1 MFRFSNTH
9 GSSLNGVTIR
19 FQQAMQLMRRH
30 DPQAREDGFHLL
42 LPHAAE
48 HIDELIA
55 QFAQERHD
63 HGLRCWLLELIG
75 KARSPQALSVLI
87 EQLHSDDESLR
98 SWAAKGL
105 EQLDTRQARQVLWK
119 ARANGLID

>member
-1 MFRFSNTH
+1 MTARFERAMR
-9 GSSLNGVTIR
+9 LIR
-19 FQQAMQLMRRH
+19 KQS
-30 DPQAREDGFHLL
+30 PQAREDGFGLL

-48 HIDELIA
+48 HVDELMA
-55 QFAQERHD
+55 AFVVDQDD

-75 KARSPQALSVLI
+75 EAQSPKALALLV

-98 SWAAKGL
+98 DWALRGL
-105 EQLDTRQARQVLWK
+105 ELLDTKEAREQLWR